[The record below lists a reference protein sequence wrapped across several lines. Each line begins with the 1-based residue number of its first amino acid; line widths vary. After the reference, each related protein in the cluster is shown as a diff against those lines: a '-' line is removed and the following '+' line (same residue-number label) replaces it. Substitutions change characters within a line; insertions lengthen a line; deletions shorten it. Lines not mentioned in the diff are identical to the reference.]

1 VYILAVF
8 LHEEN
13 FIPKSMN
20 NNIEGYRMSLE
31 SGRKLGLIA
40 SLITVILPIAAVIG
54 VVSLIISTIF
64 SAATGTVPSSFFGLS
79 TGFTA
84 FLIIVGAIGVIG
96 FILFMVAMYRLSHY
110 YNEPR
115 IFKNVL
121 YAFIIS
127 IISGVTIIILEFT
140 VFASFLS
147 GISQPGTPATAAPF
161 TQFLLTYLVVLG
173 VSIVFGIVNAVLYM
187 RAFNKLGEKSGVDTF
202 KTVGLLYLIG
212 VLLTVVLIGG
222 LLVWIA
228 WIFAAIAFNRLK
240 PTAAA
245 VPAGS
250 YLPQPPISN
259 IMQSKHCLNC
269 GTENTPDSLF
279 CRNCGKSFQ

>member
-1 VYILAVF
+1 
-8 LHEEN
+8 
-13 FIPKSMN
+13 
-20 NNIEGYRMSLE
+20 
-31 SGRKLGLIA
+31 
-40 SLITVILPIAAVIG
+40 
-54 VVSLIISTIF
+54 
-64 SAATGTVPSSFFGLS
+64 
-79 TGFTA
+79 
-84 FLIIVGAIGVIG
+84 LIIVGAIGVIG

-140 VFASFLS
+140 VFASFPS
-147 GISQPGTPATAAPF
+147 GISQPGTPATAGPF

-202 KTVGLLYLIG
+202 KTAGVLYLIG

-240 PTAAA
+240 PNTAA
-245 VPAGS
+245 VPAVS
-250 YLPQPPISN
+250 YLPQTPISN
-259 IMQSKHCLNC
+259 IMQSKRCLNC